1 MKMKKV
7 ILFFTAGAMVS
18 AEQIALGKSVGAQF
32 RNALLVDESNPEPC
46 DYVMGDVPECYKDIP
61 VFGPEQAA
69 EALKSLSGDTLPPQG
84 ENGPQMGSED
94 ASGTSEMGT
103 GEDTPPES
111 TENPENDEEEEE
123 ITLEYLEGLDKDEL
137 LELAE
142 EENIGLTAADK
153 KSAPKLR
160 AAIANHFDLQA

>member
-46 DYVMGDVPECYKDIP
+46 DYVMGYVPECYKDKP
-61 VFGPEQAA
+61 VYGPEEAA
-69 EALKSLSGDTLPPQG
+69 EAIKSLSGNTLPPQG
-84 ENGPQMGSED
+84 ENGPQTTSED
-94 ASGTSEMGT
+94 ASRASETAT
-103 GEDTPPES
+103 GGDNTPES
-111 TENPENDEEEEE
+111 PENPDEEGEEV
-123 ITLEYLEGLDKDEL
+123 TLEYLEGLDKDEL
-137 LELAE
+137 LELAD

-153 KSAPKLR
+153 KSPTKLR
-160 AAIANHFDLQA
+160 AAIAEHFDLQA